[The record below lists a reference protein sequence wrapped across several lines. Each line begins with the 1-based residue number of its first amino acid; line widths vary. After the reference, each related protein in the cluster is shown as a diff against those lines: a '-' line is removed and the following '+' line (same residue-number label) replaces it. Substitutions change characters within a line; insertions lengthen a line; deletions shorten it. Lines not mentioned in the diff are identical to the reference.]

1 MPLTPLKAAFIL
13 ALHAAS
19 SFASPVPH
27 PKPNPLSIP
36 GSLIPDIS
44 RIIQVPGFNE
54 LLSTLAPPLPIL
66 RVPTPP
72 VKSPPFTASS
82 LKPKKL
88 GYFWTGPGNIAYA
101 DFLAVYSL
109 DDDTFGTFI
118 TLVDVPTSGNEPHHL
133 NVAKDGKTL
142 VGTGLLSL
150 LKLQDVEYFFDISN
164 PYRPKFRNSGRAVLS
179 SIGDEIVAKP
189 DGGFFIT
196 HMGSAGGTNLGRLTE
211 WNAQGKLVGEFPHAL
226 DIPGTLNILK
236 DQFSPHGLSIDF
248 DKNIILT
255 SDFVVPL
262 STLKPSLGIQK
273 ADTLRLWTLSS
284 RTIISTITIPGGGGI
299 QDVKFIP
306 GNKDSAA
313 IATAVDLG
321 QVWIIYPFKKNADG
335 TQGVAELLYDLG
347 PRAKGVVAIYSDFSA
362 NGRFLYLSLTTA
374 NHIAVLDLKDL
385 KNPVRLDNPN
395 EQQPVIG
402 VHSLRVTPD
411 QKNLVA
417 LGYFVRQGDIGLIN
431 TPADYKVHYVDILP
445 NGALSFNRTIPFE
458 TEFANRGGGRPHFS
472 VIADLTDP
480 KNPKFNSY

>member
-1 MPLTPLKAAFIL
+1 MPLTPLKAAFLL
-13 ALHAAS
+13 ALHAT
-19 SFASPVPH
+19 FALTSPVP
-27 PKPNPLSIP
+27 KPDPLSIP
-36 GSLIPDIS
+36 GSLIPPIP
-44 RIIQVPGFNE
+44 IVKE
-54 LLSTLAPPLPIL
+54 LLPSLAPPLPIL

-72 VKSPPFTASS
+72 ITSPQFVSS
-82 LKPKKL
+82 NLKPKKL

-133 NVAKDGKTL
+133 NVARDGKSL

-164 PYRPKFRNSGRAVLS
+164 PYRPKFRNSGRALLS

-189 DGGFFIT
+189 EGGFFIT
-196 HMGSAGGTNLGRLTE
+196 HMGSAGGTDLGRLTE
-211 WNAQGKLVGEFPHAL
+211 WDASGNLIGEWPSIL
-226 DIPGTLNILK
+226 DVAGTANILK
-236 DQFSPHGLSIDF
+236 DQFSPHGLSIDYQ
-248 DKNIILT
+248 KNIILT

-273 ADTLRLWTLSS
+273 ANTLRLWNLAQ
-284 RTIISTITIPGGGGI
+284 RKIISTLTIPNGGGI

-306 GNKDSAA
+306 GNPESAA
-313 IATAVDLG
+313 IATAVELG
-321 QVWIIYPFKKNADG
+321 QVWIVYPFRTSSDG
-335 TQGVAELLYDLG
+335 TQGVTELLYDLG
-347 PRAKGVVAIYSDFSA
+347 PKAKGVVAIYTDFSA

-374 NHIAVLDLKDL
+374 NHIAVLDLDDL
-385 KNPVRLDNPN
+385 DHPVRLDNPD
-395 EQQPVIG
+395 EVQPIVG
-402 VHSLRVTPD
+402 PHSLRVTPD

-417 LGYFVRQGDIGLIN
+417 LGYFVQQGDIGLIN

-445 NGALSFNRTIPFE
+445 NGGLSFNRTIPFQ

-480 KNPKFNSY
+480 AHPKFNSY

>member
-1 MPLTPLKAAFIL
+1 MPLTPLKAAFLL
-13 ALHAAS
+13 ALHATS
-19 SFASPVPH
+19 TFASPVPN

-36 GSLIPDIS
+36 GSLIPSIP
-44 RIIQVPGFNE
+44 VPGVNE
-54 LLSTLAPPLPIL
+54 IINNLAPPIPIL
-66 RVPTPP
+66 RLPTPP
-72 VKSPPFTASS
+72 IKSPPFTPSN
-82 LKPKKL
+82 LKPKKV
-88 GYFWTGPGNIAYA
+88 GYFWTGPGNIQYA

-150 LKLQDVEYFFDISN
+150 LKTQDVEYFFDISDPYN
-164 PYRPKFRNSGRAVLS
+164 PVFRNSGRAILS

-196 HMGSAGGTNLGRLTE
+196 HMGSAAGTDLGRLTE
-211 WNAQGKLVGEFPHAL
+211 WNAQGKLIGEFPAL
-226 DIPGTLNILK
+226 TDLSSTINILAN
-236 DQFSPHGLSIDF
+236 QFSPHGLSIDF

-273 ADTLRLWTLSS
+273 ADTLRLWNLATRS
-284 RTIISTITIPGGGGI
+284 IISTITIPGGGGI

-313 IATAVDLG
+313 IATAVELG
-321 QVWIIYPFKKNADG
+321 QVWIIYPFKHRADG
-335 TQGVAELLYDLG
+335 TQGTAELLFDLG
-347 PRAKGVVAIYSDFSA
+347 PRAKGVVAIYTDFSA

-385 KNPVRLDNPN
+385 KKPVRLDNPN

-417 LGYFVRQGDIGLIN
+417 LGYFVQQGDIGLIN

-445 NGALSFNRTIPFE
+445 NGSLSFNRTIPFQ
-458 TEFANRGGGRPHFS
+458 TEFANRGGGKPHFS